1 MEMELTGSYPI
12 IIDGSQSG
20 KVEITRD
27 GLFWCF
33 CAESERLGDE
43 ILRLSVYGDGGE
55 GYLGVMEPE
64 GQKLHLKKKLSRSVL
79 AAFPKVITHGGRQ
92 GEDAIVQEILPA
104 ADAFLPTSEEVT
116 ECAACSCEANQEGET
131 LPTEENIPP
140 PKSLLPI
147 KLTQSAFNWAPCP
160 CPCWLFSGLNEK
172 SGFGRI
178 SGALNCVSDG
188 YTYLA
193 VPQSELEGLPQTD
206 KALFSEMQKIGGE
219 VYGVFRLLS

>member
-64 GQKLHLKKKLSRSVL
+64 GQKLRLTRKLSRSVL
-79 AAFPKVITHGGRQ
+79 SAFPKSITHGGRQ
-92 GEDAIVQEILPA
+92 GELPRQTEDSPPPALSPA
-104 ADAFLPTSEEVT
+104 A
-116 ECAACSCEANQEGET
+116 
-131 LPTEENIPP
+131 TEESHSEALSTEAAIPAEESIPP
-140 PKSLLPI
+140 PAPPPTAVIRQGCDDWL
-147 KLTQSAFNWAPCP
+147 PCP
-160 CPCWLFSGLNEK
+160 CPCWLFSGLREK
-172 SGFGRI
+172 SSFGGI
-178 SGALNCVSDG
+178 SGALS
-188 YTYLA
+188 LRR
-193 VPQSELEGLPQTD
+193 Q
-206 KALFSEMQKIGGE
+206 
-219 VYGVFRLLS
+219 